1 MSALGLILVSVWG
14 GGVALHHRRR
24 LQALICFWANTWR
37 GVALRHLH
45 RLQALEVQCL
55 L

>member
-14 GGVALHHRRR
+14 G
-24 LQALICFWANTWR
+24 